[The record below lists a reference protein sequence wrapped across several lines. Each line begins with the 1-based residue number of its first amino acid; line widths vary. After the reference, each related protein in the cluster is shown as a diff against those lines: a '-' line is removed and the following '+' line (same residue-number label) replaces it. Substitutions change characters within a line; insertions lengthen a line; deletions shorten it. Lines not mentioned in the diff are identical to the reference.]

1 MDPTARILRLLSLLQ
16 TYRHWSGDELSNRLE
31 VSPRTLRRD
40 VERLREL
47 GYPVETSRGTYG
59 GYQLAAGTQIPPL
72 LLDDEE
78 AVAIAVGLRT
88 AANGAVSGIEE
99 TSVRALAKLQQVLPT
114 RLRRRVEALAVAT
127 ETVSGYSEVVDP
139 DVLLTI
145 AQACR
150 GSEQLRFHYTANDGS
165 ETSRLVEPH
174 RLVSRYRRWYF
185 VAWDVDRGGWRTFR
199 ADRVTRP
206 FANGVRVPPR
216 ELPAED
222 AASFVNAALRS
233 RPQPFT
239 AVLRLRGTVEE
250 LRERVPRWM
259 GELTVDADGSCV
271 LEAGADNL
279 EWLAL
284 SLVRLDAEAEL
295 VEGSDELVAELTRLR
310 TGAEQLVRRCGGTV
324 RGRPGPA
331 TMIG

>member
-16 TYRHWSGDELSNRLE
+16 TYRHWSGDELSGRLE

-40 VERLREL
+40 VERLRDL

-127 ETVSGYSEVVDP
+127 ETVPGYTESVDP
-139 DVLLTI
+139 DVLMTI

-174 RLVSRYRRWYF
+174 RLVSRHRRWYF
-185 VAWDVDRGGWRTFR
+185 VAWDVDRGAWRTFR
-199 ADRVTRP
+199 ADRVARP

-222 AASFVNAALRS
+222 AASFVDTALRS

-239 AVLRLRGTVEE
+239 AVLRLRGTAEE
-250 LRERVPRWM
+250 LRGRVPHWM
-259 GELTVDADGSCV
+259 GEPVADGTDSC
-271 LEAGADNL
+271 LLRTGADNL
-279 EWLAL
+279 EWLAI
-284 SLVRLDAEAEL
+284 SLAMLDAEAEL
-295 VEGSDELVAELTRLR
+295 LEGTPELVAALTRLR
-310 TGAEQLVRRCGGTV
+310 TRAERLTV
-324 RGRPGPA
+324 H
-331 TMIG
+331 

>member
-16 TYRHWSGDELSNRLE
+16 TYRHWAGDELAGRLE

-47 GYPVETSRGTYG
+47 GYPVEASRGTYG
-59 GYQLAAGTQIPPL
+59 GYQLAAGTRIPPL

-99 TSVRALAKLQQVLPT
+99 TSVRALAKLQQVLPS
-114 RLRRRVEALAVAT
+114 RLRHRVEALSAAT
-127 ETVSGYSEVVDP
+127 ESAPGYAAVVDS

-185 VAWDVDRGGWRTFR
+185 VAWDIDRADWRTFR

-222 AASFVNAALRS
+222 AVAFVNAALRS
-233 RPQPFT
+233 RPQAYT
-239 AVLRLRGTVEE
+239 ALLRLRGTVEE

-259 GELTVDADGSCV
+259 GEPAPDEDGTCLLRTAADDIG
-271 LEAGADNL
+271 
-279 EWLAL
+279 WLAVSL
-284 SLVRLDAEAEL
+284 SMLDVDAEL
-295 VEGSDELVAELTRLR
+295 VEAPPELVAELDEVRSRAARL
-310 TGAEQLVRRCGGTV
+310 TG
-324 RGRPGPA
+324 
-331 TMIG
+331 TMPP

>member
-16 TYRHWSGDELSNRLE
+16 TYRHWSGDELAQRLA

-47 GYPVETSRGTYG
+47 GYPVLTSRGTYG
-59 GYQLAAGTQIPPL
+59 GYQLAAGTRIPPL

-88 AANGAVSGIEE
+88 AANGSVAGIEE

-127 ETVSGYSEVVDP
+127 EAVAGYGESVDP

-150 GSEQLRFHYTANDGS
+150 GSEQLRFHYTATDGS

-174 RLVSRYRRWYF
+174 RLVSRYRRWYV
-185 VAWDVDRGGWRTFR
+185 VAWDVDRGAWRTFR
-199 ADRVTRP
+199 VDRVTRP

-222 AASFVNAALRS
+222 AASFVAAALRS

-239 AVLRLRGTVEE
+239 AVLRLRGTAGE
-250 LRERVPRWM
+250 LRDRVPGWM
-259 GELTVDADGSCV
+259 GEPVPDGDGTC
-271 LEAGADNL
+271 LLRTGADNL

-284 SLVRLDAEAEL
+284 SLTRLDADVEL
-295 VEGSDELVAELTRLR
+295 VEGSPDLVAELNRLR
-310 TGAEQLVRRCGGTV
+310 TRAEQLTAA
-324 RGRPGPA
+324 P
-331 TMIG
+331 